1 MLEIGLPV
9 ILAAVSGLGAI
20 TTRLH
25 NRIHELDRRLD
36 TTELRIAENYL
47 SKAEFSALGTGGTTH
62 DSYRDKARFV
72 KNMITLIKPILLK
85 FAGSTAVK
93 KLIVDLLAALAKRT
107 DNDVDDSFVRHL
119 AVMLK
124 V

>member
-1 MLEIGLPV
+1 
-9 ILAAVSGLGAI
+9 
-20 TTRLH
+20 
-25 NRIHELDRRLD
+25 
-36 TTELRIAENYL
+36 
-47 SKAEFSALGTGGTTH
+47 
-62 DSYRDKARFV
+62 
-72 KNMITLIKPILLK
+72 MITLIKPILLK

-93 KLIVDLLAALAKRT
+93 KLIIDLLTALAKRT